1 MSSSDHTLEGFGPA
15 PVYPENRPEPWKPE
29 IVEAIYGLLYR
40 DDLGIGP
47 LVAALQELEAR
58 EGPVVL
64 VELLYLLTD
73 IRFEPDEARKHWDA
87 VILHRQELED
97 AVGYEMDLS
106 VALVSYFVRMTP
118 RMKHPKVIEL
128 KLFEE
133 TRASA
138 YKDDL
143 TGLYNFRFFQE
154 FLRWEIKRCERS
166 GGEFSIAMGDLD
178 NFKYYNDRFGHDAGN
193 DALKAVGEVLQEA
206 GRDQDV
212 VVRYGGEEFVL
223 IMPETSKEDA
233 GVVADRVCRAIAELE
248 LSPSPSKNVVTMSL
262 GVASYPVDAVAP
274 EALIRCADRAMY
286 TAKAKGKNQTQLYGA
301 NRRALRRVKVE
312 LKGEIRFL
320 NDKGVPFSTLNISER
335 GLRLKAKEA
344 LELNSMVEFLLDVP
358 GHSKGVKAYGRVVR
372 VYDKVDGAYEMAI
385 AIMDID
391 SREHLA
397 LTMFL
402 RSQTSK
408 KDDESE
414 RIDRSPPR
422 PVEEVRD

>member
-1 MSSSDHTLEGFGPA
+1 MSSSDDALEGLGRA
-15 PVYPENRPEPWKPE
+15 LVYPENRPVPWKPE
-29 IVEAIYGLLYR
+29 IVEVIYGLLYR
-40 DDLGIGP
+40 EDLGIGP
-47 LVAALQELEAR
+47 LVAALEELEDR
-58 EGPVVL
+58 EGPVVF
-64 VELLYLLTD
+64 VELLYMLTD
-73 IRFEPDEARKHWDA
+73 IRFEPDEARKHWEA
-87 VILHRQELED
+87 VILHRKELED
-97 AVGYEMDLS
+97 AVGYEIALS
-106 VALVSYFVRMTP
+106 VALVSYFVQVSP
-118 RMKHPKVIEL
+118 KLKHPKVIEL

-143 TGLYNFRFFQE
+143 TGLHNFRFFQE

-193 DALKAVGEVLQEA
+193 DALKAVGEVLQQA

-248 LSPSPSKNVVTMSL
+248 LSPSPSKNGVTMSL

-312 LKGEIRFL
+312 LKGEIRVL
-320 NDKGVPFSTLNISER
+320 NDKGVPFSTMNISER
-335 GLRLKAKEA
+335 GLSLRAKEA
-344 LELNSMVEFLLDVP
+344 LELNSMVEFILDVP
-358 GHSKGVKAYGRVVR
+358 GHGEGVKAYGRVVR
-372 VYDKVDGAYEMAI
+372 VYDKVDGAYEMAL

-408 KDDESE
+408 KDNESE
-414 RIDRSPPR
+414 PN
-422 PVEEVRD
+422 